1 MFYYIKGNLSAL
13 TPTFA
18 VIDAGGVGYKLTIST
33 TTFGY
38 LSKNYNEEEGSVAKL
53 FCYLSVR
60 EDGVELF
67 GFFSESELDAFK
79 LLTGVSG
86 VGPKAALAILSVFTP
101 EEFAYAVYQNDTK
114 SISKANGVGAKTAAR
129 IVLELHDKI
138 SKSNFDTTITVPTSS
153 PARTSSAS
161 NKSVLNEAQDALIT
175 LGYNKNKAAAVLQG
189 IDPSIG
195 LEEIIKLALK
205 KLMQ

>member
-1 MFYYIKGNLSAL
+1 MFYYIKGNLSMLA
-13 TPTFA
+13 PTFA

-38 LSKNYNEEEGSVAKL
+38 LSKPYAEESEADVKL
-53 FCYLSVR
+53 FSYLSVR

-67 GFFSESELDAFK
+67 GFFSEAELDSFK

-86 VGPKAALAILSVFTP
+86 VGPKAAMSILSVFTP

-114 SISKANGVGAKTAAR
+114 SISKANGVGSKTAAR

-138 SKSNFDTTITVPTSS
+138 SKSNFNTAINVPPVSSSRTVSTT
-153 PARTSSAS
+153 
-161 NKSVLNEAQDALIT
+161 NKSILNEAQDALIT
-175 LGYNKNKAAAVLQG
+175 LGYNKNKAAAVLQE

-195 LEEIIKLALK
+195 LEETIKLALK